1 VLCESQAAWYG
12 IPCGT
17 IGAAQAIKDV
27 TYKSY
32 EAYLD
37 VAREKWVLDW
47 PGQVVLTTTI
57 VAWTKEVTDAINQPP
72 DGLPDYLTKSNTQL
86 DQIIQLVRG
95 ELTKLQRKTIGALV
109 VLDVHARDVV
119 DKLVKDK
126 ITSDL
131 DFAWLSQLRY
141 YFEDEQLYCRMIT
154 ASLRYGGTLLS
165 TGGSTWATAGPAG
178 RSDGARHCD
187 MRCATR
193 QIGMP
198 MQQVWKRVLGEPGP
212 ACHHA
217 AYRPVLPHADGRASA
232 EPRRRARGP
241 SRHG

>member
-1 VLCESQAAWYG
+1 M
-12 IPCGT
+12 
-17 IGAAQAIKDV
+17 

-154 ASLRYGGTLLS
+154 ASLRYGDTRAPTEARGHRWPSWSFGRRTALRHAMRDAADWHADA
-165 TGGSTWATAGPAG
+165 TGMETSTWGTRTGWSSRRLPTGATA
-178 RSDGARHCD
+178 R
-187 MRCATR
+187 
-193 QIGMP
+193 
-198 MQQVWKRVLGEPGP
+198 
-212 ACHHA
+212 
-217 AYRPVLPHADGRASA
+217 
-232 EPRRRARGP
+232 
-241 SRHG
+241 

>member
-1 VLCESQAAWYG
+1 MLRCVRNPKPHG

-17 IGAAQAIKDV
+17 IGAVQAIKDV

-154 ASLRYGGTLLS
+154 ASLRYGTERR
-165 TGGSTWATAGPAG
+165 P
-178 RSDGARHCD
+178 
-187 MRCATR
+187 
-193 QIGMP
+193 
-198 MQQVWKRVLGEPGP
+198 KLG
-212 ACHHA
+212 H
-217 AYRPVLPHADGRASA
+217 R
-232 EPRRRARGP
+232 
-241 SRHG
+241 